1 MNQGNPLQA
10 RYDLAGPKV
19 AEALKRRHFEA
30 YYCRTGKEAAEK
42 ILSLIP
48 PADTVSWGGS
58 MTLTALNIQGLLK
71 EHGYQVI
78 DRDTAKTQE
87 ERSVLMHNALFC
99 GTFLMSSNAIT
110 EDGQLF
116 NIDNN
121 GNRLAAMIYGP
132 KSVIVIAGMN
142 KLVKTPADAESRAR
156 NFAAPANHQ
165 RVPGEAPCT
174 LTGKCADCVSPGC
187 ICTYMVTTRMS
198 KPEGRIK
205 VILVGESLGL

>member
-1 MNQGNPLQA
+1 MNQKNPLQE

-42 ILSLIP
+42 LLSLIP
-48 PADTVSWGGS
+48 HTDTVSWGGS
-58 MTLTALNIQGLLK
+58 MTLTALNIQGLLN
-71 EHGYQVI
+71 EQGYQVI
-78 DRDTAKTQE
+78 DRDTAKTPE
-87 ERSVLMHNALFC
+87 ERNILMRNALSC

-116 NIDNN
+116 NIDGG
-121 GNRLAAMIYGP
+121 GNRIAAMIYGP

-142 KLVKTPADAESRAR
+142 KVVKTLADAESRTR

-165 RVPGEAPCT
+165 RVSGEAPCT
-174 LTGKCADCVSPGC
+174 VTGECADCVSPGC

-198 KPEGRIK
+198 KPEKRIK
-205 VILVGESLGL
+205 VILVGEVLGL